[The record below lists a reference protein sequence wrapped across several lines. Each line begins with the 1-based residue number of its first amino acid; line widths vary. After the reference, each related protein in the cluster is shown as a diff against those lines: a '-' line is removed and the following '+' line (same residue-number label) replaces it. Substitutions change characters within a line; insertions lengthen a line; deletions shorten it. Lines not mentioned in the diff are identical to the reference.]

1 MKQEGQ
7 DCPKARGGPEGEME
21 EEVRGVLGQV
31 EREVQAMEAAEEEKV
46 TGEEGERVALLEPL
60 VVAEE

>member
-7 DCPKARGGPEGEME
+7 DCPKARGGAEGEM

-31 EREVQAMEAAEEEKV
+31 EREVQAMEAAEEKV
-46 TGEEGERVALLEPL
+46 TGEEGEHLLVSL
-60 VVAEE
+60 